1 LTRRTLAE
9 GLIFLRSVLAFSLT
23 ITVFAISPPVLAQD
37 APAAVFTFNPSAT
50 KIQFTLAATLHTVH
64 GTMNLK
70 SGQIRFDPAS
80 GAASG
85 EVIVDATSAETGN
98 KSRDRRMHKEILQS
112 ARYPR
117 IIFIAQRLIGTIRP
131 EGASHVEL
139 SGLFGLEGRQ
149 HPMTL
154 RINVTREVANGLI
167 HATAIFAV
175 PYAQWGVKNPSMLF
189 LRVSD
194 HLNMMIEATGQ
205 LTPVH

>member
-1 LTRRTLAE
+1 MRRTCGAAVV
-9 GLIFLRSVLAFSLT
+9 SVRAVVAFIVTSA
-23 ITVFAISPPVLAQD
+23 VFAVSPCALAQQS
-37 APAAVFTFNPSAT
+37 PAEVFTFNPSAT
-50 KIQFTLAATLHTVH
+50 RVAFTLAATLHTVE

-112 ARYPR
+112 ARYPQ
-117 IIFIAQRLIGTIRP
+117 IVFTAQRLIGTIQP
-131 EGASHVEL
+131 LGTSQVQL
-139 SGLFGLEGRQ
+139 SGIFELEGRQ

-154 RINVTREVANGLI
+154 SVNVAREAGNSSM
-167 HATAIFAV
+167 HATAAFAV
-175 PYAQWGVKNPSMLF
+175 PYVQWGVKNPSTLF

-194 HLNMMIEATGQ
+194 HLNMTIDATGQ
-205 LTPVH
+205 LTPAR